1 MVVGTRKAGVKTT
14 SNPPTNL
21 SRRTSV
27 ETPVKTPEFDE
38 TMMEEIR
45 KMHQETNLAIEKSKD
60 DLKAEFKRDLRS
72 ELGEVTSRL
81 DRIDADLKQ
90 INGKVEKL
98 ETDVRKMEIKVGAM
112 HKEQQE
118 DQESILRL
126 QLKQRENCLKLRGL
140 PENVNE
146 NLYTLLT
153 PILAKFIGESETLFP
168 WEIDRVYR
176 INSRIAK
183 IKKLPRDVIIYFVRK
198 QTKEMILRQSYDT
211 KLIIEGKEIT
221 VLRDIPGKILKR
233 RKEYN
238 FLIEQ
243 LRIRKIFYKWDDLE
257 GVIVNWKQ
265 RKVRLNSIE
274 KARLFLKGLKEESV
288 EERGEEKKKGEPGGR
303 GEEGE
308 DKEEEELTEE

>member
-1 MVVGTRKAGVKTT
+1 MVVGTRKTGAKPVNT
-14 SNPPTNL
+14 
-21 SRRTSV
+21 SRRSSLD
-27 ETPVKTPEFDE
+27 TPPRPSEINE

-45 KMHQETNLAIEKSKD
+45 KMHQETNLAIERSRD
-60 DLKAEFKRDLRS
+60 ELKAEFRRELRN
-72 ELGEVTSRL
+72 EIGEITSRL
-81 DRIDADLKQ
+81 DKIDGDLKK

-98 ETDVRKMEIKVGAM
+98 ETDMKKMEIKVETIY
-112 HKEQQE
+112 KDQQE
-118 DQESILRL
+118 EQESILRL

-176 INSRIAK
+176 LNSRIAK
-183 IKKLPRDVIIYFVRK
+183 IKKLPRDVVIYFVRK
-198 QTKEMILRQSYDT
+198 QTKEIILRQSFTT
-211 KLIIEGKEIT
+211 KLMIENKEIT

-243 LRIRKIFYKWDDLE
+243 LKARKILYKWDDLE
-257 GVIVNWKQ
+257 GVIVTWKQ
-265 RKVRLNSIE
+265 RKVRLNSTE
-274 KARLFLKGLKEESV
+274 KARLFLIGLKKEIEDEGV
-288 EERGEEKKKGEPGGR
+288 RN
-303 GEEGE
+303 EGE
-308 DKEEEELTEE
+308 DKPGGDGEDGNDDEEEEITEETVRN